1 MSIANA
7 MSVISAAKK
16 DIKEANKVKV
26 ACEENAKRKAT
37 KAMAVA
43 IYEMSSIN
51 KINVNVNTHQ
61 WGGLQGHGSKR
72 RQ

>member
-7 MSVISAAKK
+7 MSVINAAKK

-43 IYEMSSIN
+43 IYEMSSMFI
-51 KINVNVNTHQ
+51 
-61 WGGLQGHGSKR
+61 
-72 RQ
+72 